1 MLLLLLD
8 TTVKRKAQTQVW
20 ETSLQV
26 VARWVVHK
34 KPPQTKQN
42 KTKQNKT
49 KQNRLSTLYL
59 VTHQNLM
66 VKPIVEDTIDCAHET
81 WRRQAVTDLKTFE
94 GSQCSQCYRC

>member
-49 KQNRLSTLYL
+49 KQAVNIILSYPPELDGKAY
-59 VTHQNLM
+59 
-66 VKPIVEDTIDCAHET
+66 C
-81 WRRQAVTDLKTFE
+81 
-94 GSQCSQCYRC
+94 